1 MSELLKSITVRIV
14 GVSFNNDDGSSRQDI
29 LSTISDGEALLL
41 EYFEYENEPAYAVK
55 TALGEQ
61 IGNLPKG
68 LSADI
73 YRRFKDCYFAVQ
85 VNHMTGGDGGMKYG
99 CVIDIDIYD
108 CEPDFSRIFTAST
121 ATTDEHQTS
130 TSAVNNIPPT
140 APAVPNKSLRTY
152 GTIYIVLGIVL
163 ALLGLLLLIVFP
175 IFGIIAIAGGV
186 FSVIIGRKYKKS

>member
-1 MSELLKSITVRIV
+1 MSELLKNITVRIV
-14 GVSFNNDDGSSRQDI
+14 GVSFNNDDGSSRQEI

-73 YRRFKDCYFAVQ
+73 YRRFKDCYFSAQ
-85 VNHMTGGDGGMKYG
+85 VNHMTGGDDGMKYG

-108 CEPDFSRIFTAST
+108 REPDFSETRSAPTSTTIESKTPVASANDVAVSVPKKSRRGYGIIFT
-121 ATTDEHQTS
+121 
-130 TSAVNNIPPT
+130 
-140 APAVPNKSLRTY
+140 
-152 GTIYIVLGIVL
+152 VLGIIL
-163 ALLGLLLLIVFP
+163 ALFGLLLLTVFP
-175 IFGIIAIAGGV
+175 FFGIIAIAGGA
-186 FSVIIGRKYKKS
+186 FSVVIGRKYKKA